1 MLLSL
6 YISLTYRTHHTPAA
20 DESEGVRGLKAL
32 GVRDLNYRTAF
43 LASTVQPATGSGSG
57 SGGELRAEQLTADA
71 IKHQMTE
78 AEWSRVYEMSRDRNL
93 YQNITTSLFPTIH
106 GNDEIK
112 RGECCPGGGG

>member
-1 MLLSL
+1 M
-6 YISLTYRTHHTPAA
+6 
-20 DESEGVRGLKAL
+20 RGLKAL

-43 LASTVQPATGSGSG
+43 LASTVQPASGSAG
-57 SGGELRAEQLTADA
+57 SGGELKGGEQLTADA
-71 IKHQMTE
+71 IKRQMTE

-112 RGECCPGGGG
+112 RGAY